1 MYTYTILQAHIN
13 TYILHTR
20 HEIRYTKR
28 NNGERD
34 GKNWATTQRGGLLEH
49 AAPKKQYTCVNLK
62 VHHQTA
68 PGDELL

>member
-1 MYTYTILQAHIN
+1 MEKEMEKI
-13 TYILHTR
+13 
-20 HEIRYTKR
+20 
-28 NNGERD
+28 ER
-34 GKNWATTQRGGLLEH
+34 QYSGGLLEH

>member
-1 MYTYTILQAHIN
+1 MYIPTQYCKPTEIHIDAARNTVHQAKQWRKRWKKLSDN
-13 TYILHTR
+13 T
-20 HEIRYTKR
+20 
-28 NNGERD
+28 
-34 GKNWATTQRGGLLEH
+34 ARGGLLEH